1 MRPSRGEGRP
11 QKTLG
16 PSWKEIVMGTGSAI
30 RNVVLV
36 HGSFVDG
43 STWRAVYDLLTRDGY
58 HVAVVQNPTL
68 SLQGDAAA
76 TRLIVDAQDEPVV
89 LVGHSY
95 GGAVITEAGTHEK
108 VMAVVYIAAFAPD
121 EGESV
126 RTFYGDPNAPGSP
139 LVSAPG
145 GFLFQERLGFHN
157 SFGADLPT
165 ADAAFMADAQVP
177 FAVEAMD
184 EPVTDPAWRSKPSS
198 YLIATEDHMIAPST
212 QRAMAHRAGAT
223 TVEVAASHAVYMSQP
238 AQTAALIR
246 QACT

>member
-1 MRPSRGEGRP
+1 
-11 QKTLG
+11 
-16 PSWKEIVMGTGSAI
+16 MGTGSAP

-43 STWRAVYDLLTRDGY
+43 STWRAVYDLLTQDGY

-76 TRLIVDAQDEPVV
+76 TRLIVDAQDGPVV

-95 GGAVITEAGTHEK
+95 GGAVITEAGTHDK
-108 VMAVVYIAAFAPD
+108 VVALVYIAAFAPD
-121 EGESV
+121 KGESV

-145 GFLFQERLGFHN
+145 RFLFQDRLGFHN
-157 SFGADLPT
+157 WFGADLPT

-177 FAVEAMD
+177 FAVEAID
-184 EPVTDPAWRSKPSS
+184 EPVTDPAWRRKPSS
-198 YLIATEDHMIAPST
+198 YLIATEDRMIAPST
-212 QRAMAHRAGAT
+212 QRAMAQRAGAT
-223 TVEVAASHAVYMSQP
+223 TVEVPASHAVYISQP